1 MIAPTRPA
9 APLAS
14 PLASFLASFLPLA
27 LSLLAMTHTPAAAA
41 TAASVSIPATVT
53 LDHVEPPDWW
63 VGMKSPELQVMLHG
77 AGIGALQVA
86 LAPAPGVTLVGTR
99 RGDSPNYLFVD
110 LRIAPTAQPGTL
122 TLQLQHEGRTVLEH
136 RYPLR
141 ARAPGS
147 AQRESFGPKDA
158 IYLVVPDRF
167 ANGDPR
173 NDEVPGMAEGLRRD
187 DPGGRH
193 GGDLAGLTAHLD
205 YIAGMGF
212 TMLWPTPLSE
222 NNSPKWSYHGY
233 AATDFYKVDPRFGT
247 NADFMRLA
255 TEAKRHG
262 LGLIQDIVLNHIG
275 VHHWWMADLPTA
287 DWVNVWPRYTE
298 THHARM
304 SLQDPYAAPSDRKRF
319 SDGWFTP
326 DMPDLNQRQPL
337 VATYLTQ
344 MSLWWIE
351 SAGLAGVRTD
361 TYSYSDKDF
370 LAAWSRRLKDEY
382 PKLNIVGEEWSPHPA
397 VVSYWQA
404 GKRNHDGYVSSLP
417 SLMDFPMQEAILAG
431 LNQADSHDGGF
442 TRLYEGLAHDFV
454 YPDPANLVLFEG
466 NHDTPRLYS
475 MLHEDLDLTKMA
487 WAFLS
492 VVRRIPQF
500 YYGTEILMTSP
511 RHRDDGAARADFPG
525 GWAGDAVNAF
535 TGAGLSERQAGA
547 QAWLKR
553 LLNWRKSERLVHEGA
568 LMQYA
573 PLNEAYVLFR
583 YDAAKGLGGKRLML
597 VLNKARE
604 ARELDL
610 TRFTEMLRG
619 GETATD
625 VMTGQKATLGASLS
639 LPARSVTVLS
649 IE

>member
-1 MIAPTRPA
+1 MTASTRLSA
-9 APLAS
+9 SLAS
-14 PLASFLASFLPLA
+14 LVSLA
-27 LSLLAMTHTPAAAA
+27 LSLLAMTHTSAAAA
-41 TAASVSIPATVT
+41 TAASVSPATAIA
-53 LDHVEPPDWW
+53 LDRVEPPDWW
-63 VGMKSPELQVMLHG
+63 IGMRSPDLQLMLHG
-77 AGIGALQVA
+77 PGIGALQVE
-86 LAPAPGVTLVGTR
+86 LAPMPGVTLVGTR

-110 LRIAPTAQPGTL
+110 LRIAESAHPGAL
-122 TLQLQHEGRTVLEH
+122 TLRLQRDGKTVLEH

-147 AQRESFGPKDA
+147 AQRASFGPKDA

-167 ANGDPR
+167 SNGDPG

-193 GGDLAGLTAHLD
+193 GGDLAGLISHLD

-233 AATDFYKVDPRFGT
+233 AATDFYKIDPRFGT
-247 NADFMRLA
+247 NADYVRLG

-351 SAGLAGVRTD
+351 TAGLAGVRTD

-370 LAAWSRRLKDEY
+370 LAAWSRRLRDEY
-382 PKLNIVGEEWSPHPA
+382 PNLNIVGEEWSPHPA

-442 TRLYEGLAHDFV
+442 TRLYEALAHDFV

-475 MLHEDLDLTKMA
+475 MLHEDLDLTRMA
-487 WAFLS
+487 WAYLS

-500 YYGTEILMTSP
+500 YYGTEVLMTSP

-535 TGAGLSERQAGA
+535 TGVGLSERQASA

-573 PLNEAYVLFR
+573 PLGEAYVLFR
-583 YDAAKGLGGKRLML
+583 YDTAKGLGGKRLML

-610 TRFTEMLRG
+610 ARFSEMLRG
-619 GETATD
+619 GETAID
-625 VMTGQKATLGASLS
+625 VMTGERKTLGASLT
-639 LPARSVTVLS
+639 LPARSVTLLS

>member
-1 MIAPTRPA
+1 MTASTRLSA
-9 APLAS
+9 SLAS
-14 PLASFLASFLPLA
+14 LVSLA

-41 TAASVSIPATVT
+41 TAASVSPATAIA
-53 LDHVEPPDWW
+53 LDRVEPPDWW
-63 VGMKSPELQVMLHG
+63 IGMRSPDLQLMLHG
-77 AGIGALQVA
+77 PGIGALQVE
-86 LAPAPGVTLVGTR
+86 LAPMPGVTLVGTR

-110 LRIAPTAQPGTL
+110 LRIAASAQPGAL
-122 TLQLQHEGRTVLEH
+122 TLRLQRDGKTVLEH

-147 AQRESFGPKDA
+147 AQRASFGPKDA

-167 ANGDPR
+167 SNGDPG
-173 NDEVPGMAEGLRRD
+173 NDEVPGMSEGLRRD

-193 GGDLAGLTAHLD
+193 GGDLAGLISHLD

-233 AATDFYKVDPRFGT
+233 AATDFYKIDPRFGT
-247 NADFMRLA
+247 NADYVRLG

-351 SAGLAGVRTD
+351 TAGLAGVRTD

-370 LAAWSRRLKDEY
+370 LAAWSRRLRDEY
-382 PKLNIVGEEWSPHPA
+382 PNLNIVGEEWSPHPA

-442 TRLYEGLAHDFV
+442 TRLYEALAHDFV

-475 MLHEDLDLTKMA
+475 MLHEDLDLTRMA
-487 WAFLS
+487 WAYLS
-492 VVRRIPQF
+492 LVRRIPQF
-500 YYGTEILMTSP
+500 YYGTEVLMTSP

-525 GWAGDAVNAF
+525 GWPGDAVNAF
-535 TGAGLSERQAGA
+535 TGVGLSERQASA

-573 PLNEAYVLFR
+573 PLGEAYVLFR
-583 YDAAKGLGGKRLML
+583 YDTAKGLGGKRLML
-597 VLNKARE
+597 GLNKARE

-610 TRFTEMLRG
+610 TRFSEMLRG
-619 GETATD
+619 GETAID
-625 VMTGQKATLGASLS
+625 VMTGERKTLGASLT
-639 LPARSVTVLS
+639 LPARSVTLLS

>member
-1 MIAPTRPA
+1 
-9 APLAS
+9 
-14 PLASFLASFLPLA
+14 
-27 LSLLAMTHTPAAAA
+27 MTHTSAAAA
-41 TAASVSIPATVT
+41 TAASVSPATAIA
-53 LDHVEPPDWW
+53 LDRVEPPDWW
-63 VGMKSPELQVMLHG
+63 IGMRSPDLQLMLHG
-77 AGIGALQVA
+77 PGIGALQVE
-86 LAPAPGVTLVGTR
+86 LAPMPGVTLVGTR

-110 LRIAPTAQPGTL
+110 LRIAESAHPGAL
-122 TLQLQHEGRTVLEH
+122 TLRLQRDGKTVLEH

-147 AQRESFGPKDA
+147 AQRASFGPKDA

-167 ANGDPR
+167 SNGDPG

-193 GGDLAGLTAHLD
+193 GGDLAGLISHLD

-233 AATDFYKVDPRFGT
+233 AATDFYKIDPRFGT
-247 NADFMRLA
+247 NADYVRLG

-351 SAGLAGVRTD
+351 TAGLAGVRTD

-370 LAAWSRRLKDEY
+370 LAAWSRRLRDEY
-382 PKLNIVGEEWSPHPA
+382 PNLNIVGEEWSPHPA

-442 TRLYEGLAHDFV
+442 TRLYEALAHDFV

-475 MLHEDLDLTKMA
+475 MLHEDLDLTRMA
-487 WAFLS
+487 WAYLS

-500 YYGTEILMTSP
+500 YYGTEVLMTSP

-535 TGAGLSERQAGA
+535 TGVGLSERQASA

-573 PLNEAYVLFR
+573 PLGEAYVLFR
-583 YDAAKGLGGKRLML
+583 YDTAKGLGGKRLML

-610 TRFTEMLRG
+610 ARFSEMLRG
-619 GETATD
+619 GETAID
-625 VMTGQKATLGASLS
+625 VMTGERKTLGASLT
-639 LPARSVTVLS
+639 LPARSVTLLS

>member
-1 MIAPTRPA
+1 MTASTRLSA
-9 APLAS
+9 SLAS
-14 PLASFLASFLPLA
+14 LVSLA

-41 TAASVSIPATVT
+41 TAASVSPATAIA
-53 LDHVEPPDWW
+53 LDRVEPPDWW
-63 VGMKSPELQVMLHG
+63 IGMRSPDLQLMLHG
-77 AGIGALQVA
+77 PGIGALQVE
-86 LAPAPGVTLVGTR
+86 LAPMPGVTLVGTR

-110 LRIAPTAQPGTL
+110 LRIAASAQPGAL
-122 TLQLQHEGRTVLEH
+122 TLRLQRDGKTVLEH

-147 AQRESFGPKDA
+147 AQRASFGPKDA

-167 ANGDPR
+167 SNGDPG

-193 GGDLAGLTAHLD
+193 GGDLAGLISHLD

-233 AATDFYKVDPRFGT
+233 AATDFYKIDPRFGT
-247 NADFMRLA
+247 NADYVRLG

-275 VHHWWMADLPTA
+275 VHHWWMTDLPTA

-351 SAGLAGVRTD
+351 TAGLAGVRTD

-370 LAAWSRRLKDEY
+370 LAAWSRRLRDEY
-382 PKLNIVGEEWSPHPA
+382 PNLNIVGEEWSPHPA

-442 TRLYEGLAHDFV
+442 TRLYEALAHDFV

-475 MLHEDLDLTKMA
+475 MLHEDLDLTRMA
-487 WAFLS
+487 WAYLS

-500 YYGTEILMTSP
+500 YYGTEVLMTSP

-535 TGAGLSERQAGA
+535 TGVGLSERQASA

-573 PLNEAYVLFR
+573 PLGEAYVLFR
-583 YDAAKGLGGKRLML
+583 YDTAKGLGGKRLML

-610 TRFTEMLRG
+610 ARFSEMLRG
-619 GETATD
+619 GETAID
-625 VMTGQKATLGASLS
+625 VMTGERKTLGASLT
-639 LPARSVTVLS
+639 LPARSVTLLS

>member
-1 MIAPTRPA
+1 MTASTRLSA
-9 APLAS
+9 SLAS
-14 PLASFLASFLPLA
+14 LVSLA

-41 TAASVSIPATVT
+41 TAASVSPATAIA
-53 LDHVEPPDWW
+53 LDRVEPPDWW
-63 VGMKSPELQVMLHG
+63 IGMRSPDLQLMLHG
-77 AGIGALQVA
+77 PGIGALQVE
-86 LAPAPGVTLVGTR
+86 LAPMPGVTLVGTR

-110 LRIAPTAQPGTL
+110 LRIAASAQPGAL
-122 TLQLQHEGRTVLEH
+122 TLRLQRDGKTVLEH

-147 AQRESFGPKDA
+147 AQRASFGPKDA

-167 ANGDPR
+167 SNGDPG
-173 NDEVPGMAEGLRRD
+173 NDEVPGMSEGLRRD

-193 GGDLAGLTAHLD
+193 GGDLAGLISHLD

-233 AATDFYKVDPRFGT
+233 AATDFYKIDPRFGT
-247 NADFMRLA
+247 NADYVRLG

-344 MSLWWIE
+344 MSLWWIDT
-351 SAGLAGVRTD
+351 AGLAGVRTD

-370 LAAWSRRLKDEY
+370 LAAWSRRLRDEY
-382 PKLNIVGEEWSPHPA
+382 PNLNIVGEEWSPHPA

-442 TRLYEGLAHDFV
+442 TRLYEALAHDFV

-475 MLHEDLDLTKMA
+475 MLHEDLDLTRMA
-487 WAFLS
+487 WAYLS

-500 YYGTEILMTSP
+500 YYGTEVLMTSP

-535 TGAGLSERQAGA
+535 TGVGLSERQASA

-573 PLNEAYVLFR
+573 PLGEAYVLFR
-583 YDAAKGLGGKRLML
+583 YDTAKGLGGKRLML

-610 TRFTEMLRG
+610 ARFSEMLRG
-619 GETATD
+619 GETAID
-625 VMTGQKATLGASLS
+625 VMTGERKTLGASLT
-639 LPARSVTVLS
+639 LPARSVTLLS

>member
-14 PLASFLASFLPLA
+14 FLASFLAPFLLPLA

-41 TAASVSIPATVT
+41 TAASVSIPAAVT

-141 ARAPGS
+141 ARAAGS

-233 AATDFYKVDPRFGT
+233 AATDFYKVDARFGT

-370 LAAWSRRLKDEY
+370 LAAQISFRLDLRGPALLLDARDRLGTELPLQFLGKAVHRGIRKTDPGPSDDAGRVRVEDVLVRQDVRGVQRERPLEGAQRLADVAEGVGMREGARVIVEVRL
-382 PKLNIVGEEWSPHPA
+382 PKLIPGLDVARVAGDETTHNLARARQVAGRGGGGCGTPHGSG
-397 VVSYWQA
+397 VRRQS
-404 GKRNHDGYVSSLP
+404 
-417 SLMDFPMQEAILAG
+417 
-431 LNQADSHDGGF
+431 
-442 TRLYEGLAHDFV
+442 LAH
-454 YPDPANLVLFEG
+454 
-466 NHDTPRLYS
+466 R
-475 MLHEDLDLTKMA
+475 
-487 WAFLS
+487 
-492 VVRRIPQF
+492 
-500 YYGTEILMTSP
+500 
-511 RHRDDGAARADFPG
+511 
-525 GWAGDAVNAF
+525 
-535 TGAGLSERQAGA
+535 
-547 QAWLKR
+547 
-553 LLNWRKSERLVHEGA
+553 
-568 LMQYA
+568 
-573 PLNEAYVLFR
+573 
-583 YDAAKGLGGKRLML
+583 
-597 VLNKARE
+597 
-604 ARELDL
+604 
-610 TRFTEMLRG
+610 
-619 GETATD
+619 
-625 VMTGQKATLGASLS
+625 
-639 LPARSVTVLS
+639 
-649 IE
+649 